1 MVIGIQGILFLF
13 SILLSSFSV
22 SFSFSAVG
30 SEVRKSLFCNTNQ
43 YEGFLTPFSDT
54 AAHTSRTDHSRISMK
69 VSSGLKSDSIVYTS
83 KAFQIRYANR
93 DDFNKGKHYIT
104 SHHITSHYFDRFIF
118 IAHILLYRL
127 STCHLSSLHLYFT
140 ISLMTYLFMISVL
153 IAFLSIPFLSLFYQW
168 HTS

>member
-1 MVIGIQGILFLF
+1 MGIGIQGILFLF

-93 DDFNKGKHYIT
+93 DDFNKGKH
-104 SHHITSHYFDRFIF
+104 HITSHYFDRFIL

-140 ISLMTYLFMISVL
+140 ISLMTYLFMLSVL